1 MAGGPK
7 DSASGHPNGK
17 RRRRREQRQNQD
29 DQVIKNYVDLV
40 IRRNFTTSVYVKYCL
55 SYSSPPVKTRRTKC
69 LLIQGMAEF
78 RYAISFV

>member
-17 RRRRREQRQNQD
+17 RRRRREQRQNRH

-40 IRRNFTTSVYVKYCL
+40 IRRN
-55 SYSSPPVKTRRTKC
+55 
-69 LLIQGMAEF
+69 
-78 RYAISFV
+78 